1 MATINFTSA
10 LKRFYPDIK
19 SINMEAKTVA
29 DVLQNLDKTYK
40 GMTDFLIDEH
50 GILRDHINIFIGDK
64 LIEDREKLS
73 DAIRENDEILIFQAL
88 SGG

>member
-19 SINMEAKTVA
+19 SVKMDAKTVA

-64 LIEDREKLS
+64 LIVDREKLS
-73 DAIRENDEILIFQAL
+73 DNIQENDEILIFQAL

>member
-1 MATINFTSA
+1 MANIHFTSA
-10 LKRFYPDIK
+10 LKRFYPEIK
-19 SINMEAKTVA
+19 SIKMDAVTVA
-29 DVLQNLDKTYK
+29 DVLQNLDKTYM

-50 GILRDHINIFIGDK
+50 GNLRDHINIFIGDK

-73 DAIRENDEILIFQAL
+73 DAIKENDEILIFQAL